1 MISKILGFSF
11 GFIGGIAHMGEV
23 SLVIFLILFVIGYI
37 MNIVEIFRDLQK
49 PADGFHILR
58 LIGIAV
64 PPLGSML
71 GWIK

>member
-1 MISKILGFSF
+1 
-11 GFIGGIAHMGEV
+11 MGEV